1 MAKMRCASRVLN
13 FGYRGR
19 IELFLPQATLSSPPP
34 SPETPPPTRLRFS
47 CRTESDLR
55 KGRWEGQ
62 WPVAVKE
69 WITR

>member
-1 MAKMRCASRVLN
+1 MAKMLN
-13 FGYRGR
+13 FDYRGC

-34 SPETPPPTRLRFS
+34 SPETHPPTRLRFS
-47 CRTESDLR
+47 CHTESDLR